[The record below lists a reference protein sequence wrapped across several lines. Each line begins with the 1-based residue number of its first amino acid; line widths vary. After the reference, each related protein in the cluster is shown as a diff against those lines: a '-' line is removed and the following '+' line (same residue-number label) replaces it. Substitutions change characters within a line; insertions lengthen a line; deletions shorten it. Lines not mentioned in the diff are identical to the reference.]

1 MPKKSEMPELPGATR
16 EYYNRREIWAKK
28 PQIRLVYERWVQK
41 LRPFL
46 SENGPLL
53 EVGSGSGLLKDFIPE
68 IILTEIEILPWI
80 NCGVDCINL
89 PFKSGS
95 LGGVVGLDVLHH
107 LEKPDLFLQEVTR
120 VLKPGGRAVFIEPYL
135 TLFSFFCYKIMHYE
149 IIDFNGRHYAK
160 GKNDPWQGNLALA
173 NLIFKRDLANWSTL
187 YPELRIVHREL
198 FGFFD
203 FACAAGFKPHAYIPH
218 RIFRHVIKMDDCLKF
233 LMPLVAFRLFVV
245 LEKKGK
251 RC

>member
-1 MPKKSEMPELPGATR
+1 MPTQTEGSKQAAIR
-16 EYYNRREIWAKK
+16 EYYNRRETWGRK

-46 SENGPLL
+46 PDRGPIL

-68 IILTEIEILPWI
+68 IILTEIEALPWI
-80 NCGVDCINL
+80 NCGADCTNMPI
-89 PFKSGS
+89 KSGS
-95 LGGVVGLDVLHH
+95 LRGVIGLDVLHH
-107 LEKPDLFLQEVTR
+107 LDDPGLFLREVAR

-149 IIDFNGRHYAK
+149 AIDFAGYRDNAK
-160 GKNDPWQGNLALA
+160 DDPWQGNLAMA
-173 NLIFKRDLANWSTL
+173 NLIFKRDLESWPTL
-187 YPELRIVHREL
+187 YPELRIVRREL

-218 RIFRHVIKMDDCLKF
+218 RIFRHVIKIDDYLKF
-233 LMPLVAFRLFVV
+233 LMPLIAFRLFVV
-245 LEKKGK
+245 LEKEGK